1 MQNAEENTSEETK
14 QLVEEYEQ
22 AVSDYLNVTEQG
34 QSTQQEQSAE
44 QADLENEAQKQL
56 TLAQ

>member
-1 MQNAEENTSEETK
+1 M
-14 QLVEEYEQ
+14 VEEYEQ